1 MIASSLNLMVPWQP
15 VANDEWKLVQVKRY
29 YDVILGKMLQNTAQS
44 YEDEEIPYLKAQHVQ
59 WNEVRMDDLPTMW
72 ASPSEIEMLRVQEGD
87 LLVCEGGEV
96 GRAAIIKGEPPV
108 GCIIQNALHLVRPK
122 EGAETRFLKYLL
134 ECAVAQA
141 WLDALCNRS
150 TIAHFTVEKFRE
162 MWIRIPPL
170 SIQRA
175 IATYL
180 DRETARID
188 AMIATK
194 RRLIELLTEKRRAL
208 ITHAVT
214 RGIDSHVPI
223 RDSGVEWIGEVPE
236 VWRIELSRRF
246 IRDIEQGW
254 SPIAEER
261 RAGADEWAVIKL
273 SAVKNGRFFA
283 EEHKALPAD
292 YDIPAHLEIQPG
304 DFLLSRANT
313 PLFVGDVCV
322 VGETRS
328 KLIFSDLIY
337 RLALKSDQI
346 DANYLKYLL
355 LSPVGRSQIETQARG
370 SSQSMVKISQDHIQE
385 WVVPLPPLVE
395 QQAIVCFLDKAL
407 GQIVQLQVIAEQ
419 TIILLHERRAALIST
434 AVTGQLAI

>member
-15 VANDEWKLVQVKRY
+15 VANDEWKLVQIKRY

-44 YEDEEIPYLKAQHVQ
+44 YEDEETPYLKAQHVQ
-59 WNEVRMDDLPTMW
+59 WDEVRIDDLPTMW
-72 ASPSEIEMLRVQEGD
+72 ASPSEIEMLRVREGD

-96 GRAAIIKGEPPV
+96 GRAAIVKGEPPV

-162 MWIRIPPL
+162 MWIRIPSLPV
-170 SIQRA
+170 QRA
-175 IATYL
+175 IAAYL

-214 RGIDSHVPI
+214 RGINSHAPLK
-223 RDSGVEWIGEVPE
+223 DSGVEWIGEVPE
-236 VWRIELSRRF
+236 GWKITNLKYVARIGNGSTPRREYMSYWQGGVFPWLTSTVVNDEL
-246 IRDIEQGW
+246 IGK
-254 SPIAEER
+254 PT
-261 RAGADEWAVIKL
+261 
-273 SAVKNGRFFA
+273 
-283 EEHKALPAD
+283 
-292 YDIPAHLEIQPG
+292 
-304 DFLLSRANT
+304 DFVT
-313 PLFVGDVCV
+313 
-322 VGETRS
+322 E
-328 KLIFSDLIY
+328 
-337 RLALKSDQI
+337 LALHECHLPIVKPNSVLVAITGERKTRGKAAILPYEATINQHMAYITPINQALHVEFLQRYLSSSYEILRILSEGTGSTKGALTCEQLGEFPILLPSLPEQI
-346 DANYLKYLL
+346 AIIE
-355 LSPVGRSQIETQARG
+355 RSRSMTKRLDRLHDVARY
-370 SSQSMVKISQDHIQE
+370 
-385 WVVPLPPLVE
+385 
-395 QQAIVCFLDKAL
+395 
-407 GQIVQLQVIAEQ
+407 
-419 TIILLHERRAALIST
+419 TITLLHERRAALISA

>member
-1 MIASSLNLMVPWQP
+1 M
-15 VANDEWKLVQVKRY
+15 
-29 YDVILGKMLQNTAQS
+29 
-44 YEDEEIPYLKAQHVQ
+44 
-59 WNEVRMDDLPTMW
+59 
-72 ASPSEIEMLRVQEGD
+72 
-87 LLVCEGGEV
+87 
-96 GRAAIIKGEPPV
+96 
-108 GCIIQNALHLVRPK
+108 
-122 EGAETRFLKYLL
+122 
-134 ECAVAQA
+134 
-141 WLDALCNRS
+141 
-150 TIAHFTVEKFRE
+150 
-162 MWIRIPPL
+162 
-170 SIQRA
+170 
-175 IATYL
+175 
-180 DRETARID
+180 
-188 AMIATK
+188 
-194 RRLIELLTEKRRAL
+194 
-208 ITHAVT
+208 
-214 RGIDSHVPI
+214 
-223 RDSGVEWIGEVPE
+223 
-236 VWRIELSRRF
+236 WRIELSRRF